1 VLNIDVLAMYVM
13 ASRDLVK
20 IGVLELGM
28 VSPSKLDEVAASCFM
43 KIVESIHRFRTGG
56 MLDEAFLNTVLVYY
70 PVLEE
75 CLREILRWW
84 FKNLSLGS
92 TGSVSQGEFVFSE
105 CVRKMYRIV
114 DEGYLFK
121 LLWSGYEKLYVVEEP
136 TGFTTE
142 HTVVCAVCSR
152 DEKKRIMFYG
162 PLAFLAHYVI
172 RHERELRQLGLSP

>member
-1 VLNIDVLAMYVM
+1 MV
-13 ASRDLVK
+13 SRDLVK
-20 IGVLELGM
+20 IGILDLGM
-28 VSPSKLDEVAASCFM
+28 ISPSKLDEVATLCFLRV
-43 KIVESIHRFRTGG
+43 VESIHKSRTG
-56 MLDEAFLNTVLVYY
+56 MLLDEAFLNTVLLYY

-75 CLREILRWW
+75 CLREILKWW

-92 TGSVSQGEFVFSE
+92 TGSVSQGEFVFAD

-136 TGFTTE
+136 TSFTTTE
-142 HTVVCAVCSR
+142 PTVVCVVCSR

-172 RHERELRQLGLSP
+172 RHDRELRQLGLSP